1 LTAPG
6 ADRPCPGRDR
16 QARHASVKRVLAWI
30 LVANWVVAFAKIGM
44 GAASGSAAVLA
55 DGIHSLVDG
64 ASNILGL
71 VAMSVASRPPDEDH
85 PYGHAK
91 FEALASLGIGVLIG
105 GALLQ
110 LGEIAISSLLRNS
123 HPRATPAMAA
133 VMIGTLVVNVAVT
146 VVEHRYGKKLGSSLL
161 VADAQHT
168 LSDVG
173 VTLSVLVALL
183 FVHLG
188 FPRADALVALF
199 VLGVVGWVAFGILK
213 HSTGI
218 LSDTTRIP
226 RSPREGSREHP
237 GVLSCRSARSRGLP
251 DAVFIDLAIGV
262 DPGLPTRDAHEVAH
276 RVEAHLVARFS
287 RGRGRRRARRA
298 LGKLGTGIIQRVSQE
313 GQKLGR
319 YKLVRR
325 KGAGG
330 MAEVWEAYDGCSTA
344 PSP

>member
-1 LTAPG
+1 MTAPG

-16 QARHASVKRVLAWI
+16 QTRSASVKRVLAWI

-110 LGEIAISSLLRNS
+110 LAEIAISSLLRNS

-146 VVEHRYGKKLGSSLL
+146 VVEHRWGKKLGSSLL

-199 VLGVVGWVAFGILK
+199 VLGIVGWVAFGILK

-226 RSPREGSREHP
+226 PDALEKEAVSIE

-262 DPGLPTRDAHEVAH
+262 DPALPTRDAHEVAH
-276 RVEAHLVARFS
+276 RVEAHLVARFPEVVDVVVHVEPWEGP
-287 RGRGRRRARRA
+287 GRG
-298 LGKLGTGIIQRVSQE
+298 
-313 GQKLGR
+313 
-319 YKLVRR
+319 
-325 KGAGG
+325 
-330 MAEVWEAYDGCSTA
+330 
-344 PSP
+344 

>member
-1 LTAPG
+1 MTG

-64 ASNILGL
+64 ASNVLGL

-110 LGEIAISSLLRNS
+110 LGEIAISSLLKDS

-226 RSPREGSREHP
+226 QEALEKEAVSIE

-276 RVEAHLVARFS
+276 RVEAHLVARFPEVVDVVVHVEPWENPGS
-287 RGRGRRRARRA
+287 PAG
-298 LGKLGTGIIQRVSQE
+298 LP
-313 GQKLGR
+313 GQG
-319 YKLVRR
+319 
-325 KGAGG
+325 
-330 MAEVWEAYDGCSTA
+330 
-344 PSP
+344 

>member
-1 LTAPG
+1 MTAPPG
-6 ADRPCPGRDR
+6 ADR

-91 FEALASLGIGVLIG
+91 FEALASLGIGILIG

-110 LGEIAISSLLRNS
+110 LGEIAISSLLKNAR
-123 HPRATPAMAA
+123 PTATPAMAA
-133 VMIGTLVVNVAVT
+133 VMIGTLVVNVLVT
-146 VVEHRYGKKLGSSLL
+146 VVEHRYGKKLNSSLL

-226 RSPREGSREHP
+226 QDVLEKEAVSIP

-276 RVEAHLVARFS
+276 RVEAHLVARFPEVVDVVVHVEPWENLAIRS
-287 RGRGRRRARRA
+287 DRP
-298 LGKLGTGIIQRVSQE
+298 
-313 GQKLGR
+313 GQG
-319 YKLVRR
+319 
-325 KGAGG
+325 
-330 MAEVWEAYDGCSTA
+330 
-344 PSP
+344 